1 MCSTS
6 IPFRL
11 QICSMAANDIYQTHF
26 NFMEW
31 NRCLL
36 NDNTL
41 IATKCILKNV
51 TFILNTA
58 ANNLLYQNS
67 VLTRKEPEIGTCEHL
82 NFNVNIGSIF
92 VKKSGW
98 KNNIHVF
105 CKITWKFY
113 SREAWSRSWTNF
125 LFLNDQPLTI
135 HECLS

>member
-1 MCSTS
+1 MCSTC

-11 QICSMAANDIYQTHF
+11 QICSIAANDIYQTHF

-41 IATKCILKNV
+41 IATNCISKNV

-67 VLTRKEPEIGTCEHL
+67 VLTRKELGIGPSGYL

-105 CKITWKFY
+105 CKITLKIY